1 MRDGSTS
8 LDDQRS
14 FTRLSIDAHPMSTT
28 EPDDTPTGVIDAPKV
43 APPRWYRYAWFLGR
57 PPALTERQWKL
68 LGLVAAVSFFETYDL
83 YLMSLNLK
91 QIQLEL
97 GVAEESLG
105 LLGSAVRSGALLALL
120 IVPFADRFGRRR
132 VLLATIV
139 GYTLATTLTAL
150 SPNVETF
157 VVLQFLARI
166 FAVAEALL
174 ATVVIVEEFAPEN
187 RGWGIGAAAAI
198 QACGAGFAALMFGF
212 VDVLPYG
219 WRALYAIGVIPL
231 CFIAYWRRALPET
244 AQFTHLAH
252 AREQLA
258 APAPLFSNIWRAA
271 REHPRVF
278 VLLAGTFFCVSVAGG
293 SAGFF
298 APKYLQDV
306 HGWLPAQVAT
316 LTFIGG
322 ALAIIG
328 NPLSGWLSDRFG
340 RRPTGAL
347 FSLGYGIS
355 LLAFYSI
362 GGLFIPVLWIAFMF
376 FSMGNSVTLST
387 YSAELF
393 PTSMRS
399 SASGATNLV
408 SVLGGIVGLLG
419 VSALFGIAGG
429 TWNAILMIGGLSLL
443 VPLAIFFLFPET
455 ARRALEEIAPEG
467 VSELARLT
475 GSERRDGR

>member
-1 MRDGSTS
+1 MNTPDPG
-8 LDDQRS
+8 
-14 FTRLSIDAHPMSTT
+14 DARNTA
-28 EPDDTPTGVIDAPKV
+28 VDAPAV
-43 APPRWYRYAWFLGR
+43 RPPRWYRLAWFLGR
-57 PPALTERQWKL
+57 PPALTERQWRM

-97 GVAEESLG
+97 GIAEASLG
-105 LLGSAVRSGALLALL
+105 LLGSAIRSGALLALF

-139 GYTLATTLTAL
+139 GYTVATTLTAL
-150 SPNVETF
+150 APNVEAF
-157 VVLQFLARI
+157 VALQFTARI
-166 FAVAEALL
+166 FAVAESLL

-187 RGWGIGAAAAI
+187 RGWGIGAASAI

-244 AQFTHLAH
+244 GQFANLEQARARLAT
-252 AREQLA
+252 
-258 APAPLFSNIWRAA
+258 PVPLFSNLWRAA

-278 VLLAGTFFCVSVAGG
+278 AVLAGTFFFVSVAGS

-322 ALAIIG
+322 AFAIIG
-328 NPLSGWLSDRFG
+328 NPLAGWLSDRFG
-340 RRPTGAL
+340 RRPTGTL
-347 FSLGYGIS
+347 FSLGYGIA
-355 LLAFYSI
+355 LLAFYSS
-362 GGLFIPVLWIAFMF
+362 GGLFIPVLWIAYMF
-376 FSMGNSVTLST
+376 FSMGSGVTLST

-408 SVLGGIVGLLG
+408 AVFGGIVGLLG
-419 VSALFGIAGG
+419 VSALFGVAGG
-429 TWNAILMIGGLSLL
+429 TWNAILMVAGLSLL
-443 VPLAIFFLFPET
+443 VPPAIYFLFPET
-455 ARRALEEIAPEG
+455 ARRPLEEIAPER
-467 VSELARLT
+467 VPQSTNDR
-475 GSERRDGR
+475 